1 MPSLPLSIDFLKQK
15 RKESMKVVKFGGSSM
30 ADAGQYRK
38 VRDILMADSQRQVV
52 IVSAAGK
59 RFSGDHKI
67 TDLLYL
73 CYAHIQYGVDCSG
86 IFDMIAARYLD
97 IRDDLGLDLPL
108 EQELAELKERINDK
122 SISQEE
128 LVSRGEYFS
137 AKLMAAYLGFQ
148 FVDAAD
154 WVKFKLDGTVD
165 QDASYEALRHHI
177 FMGYGAVIPGFY
189 GVMPDGTIHTF
200 SRGGSDITGALA
212 AAALDAAVYENWTD
226 VSGIL
231 MADPRIVDDP
241 QTIPEVTYDELRE
254 LSYSGAQVLHEDS
267 IFPVR
272 EKNIPVNIRNTN
284 APEAPGTMIQAEFPG
299 DHDPDRFI
307 TGITGKKDFS
317 IISMTKRGMS
327 NQVGVLQKVLTV
339 LVRHGISVD
348 YVPNGIDNVSVVLPT
363 WAIEKD
369 LYTIMA
375 EIQKEAQPDSLTVH
389 HQIAVVAAVGRKMA
403 FRPGISGKIFAA
415 LGESGI
421 NIRMINQGPDEL
433 NIIFGVDNKDFKNA
447 IRVLY
452 NSFVTK

>member
-1 MPSLPLSIDFLKQK
+1 
-15 RKESMKVVKFGGSSM
+15 MKVVKFGGSSM

-38 VRDILMADSQRQVV
+38 VRDILMADTDRKVV
-52 IVSAAGK
+52 VVSAPGK
-59 RFSGDHKI
+59 RFSGDHKL

-86 IFDMIAARYLD
+86 IFDMIANRYLD
-97 IRDDLGLDLPL
+97 IRDELGLQLRL
-108 EQELAELKERINDK
+108 EPELEELKRRIDAK
-122 SISQEE
+122 QVTREE

-137 AKLMAAYLGFQ
+137 AKLMADYLGFQ

-154 WVKFKLDGTVD
+154 WVKFRLDGTVN
-165 QDASYEALRHHI
+165 QEQTYEALRNHVL
-177 FMGYGAVIPGFY
+177 MGYGAVIPGFY
-189 GVMPDGTIHTF
+189 GAMPDGAIHTF

-231 MADPRIVDDP
+231 MADPRLVDNP
-241 QTIPEVTYDELRE
+241 QAIPEVTYDELRE

-284 APEAPGTMIQAEFPG
+284 QPDAPGTMIQESFQG
-299 DHDPDRFI
+299 DCDPERFI
-307 TGITGKKDFS
+307 TGITGKRDFS
-317 IISMTKRGMS
+317 IISLSKRGMS
-327 NQVGVLQKVLTV
+327 NQVGVLRRVLTV
-339 LVRHGISVD
+339 LERHNISVD

-363 WAIEKD
+363 QAIEKD

-375 EIQKEAQPDSLTVH
+375 EIQQEAEPDTLDVH
-389 HQIAVVAAVGRKMA
+389 HHIAVVAAVGRKMA

-433 NIIFGVDNKDFKNA
+433 NIIFGVDNDDFQDA